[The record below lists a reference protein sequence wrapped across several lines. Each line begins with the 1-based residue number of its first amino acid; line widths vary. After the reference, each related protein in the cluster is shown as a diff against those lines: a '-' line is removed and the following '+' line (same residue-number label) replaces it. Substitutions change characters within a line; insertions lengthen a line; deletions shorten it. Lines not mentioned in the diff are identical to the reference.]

1 MNRIPSAVLR
11 PVTVTAMLASLS
23 LLAGCAGSVG
33 GSDSKEESEGS
44 AGGGFAYDAS
54 QDDVDAALSDLD
66 PVTLKFQPSSMSAKS
81 ILAPNGLDVK
91 KAIEER
97 SGGKITVDI
106 VWGQAIASYADVDDA
121 LADGRVDL
129 AFTLPSYTPAE
140 YPAFDAL
147 GTAMSTLPT
156 SPVVG
161 DLVTN
166 AAGTQAAWESPEV
179 LAEFSDKDLVPLIPM
194 LAAGGYATMCSK
206 PMTSAEDWK
215 GNQIRVGS
223 SAAGKQVTDLG
234 ATPVSLAFPETYE
247 ALQRGTVDC
256 DLGQLAPNVEA
267 GTFEVAPQ
275 IGVATDAGIAR
286 SAGAITAGANYS
298 KLPIAYQQVVF
309 DSMSTTFSTM
319 MEVVI
324 GAKAMA
330 VEDAKANGG
339 GVEPFAD
346 DVQKQMAKEAES
358 ISDTTAEKAEVPDV
372 PATLNAA
379 ASDWQKNVT
388 ELGYDDK
395 GDFADLDKWYPDDA
409 EYDDLGA
416 ELFEQ
421 VMAEHRPE

>member
-1 MNRIPSAVLR
+1 MNRIRSAAVR
-11 PVTVTAMLASLS
+11 PLTAVATVASLT

-33 GSDSKEESEGS
+33 GSDSDSDAS
-44 AGGGFAYDAS
+44 AGEGFAVDAS
-54 QDDVDAALSDLD
+54 QDEIDEALADLA
-66 PVTLKFQPSSMSAKS
+66 PVTLKFQPSAMSEQS

-147 GTAMSTLPT
+147 GTAMSTLPS
-156 SPVVG
+156 SPVAS
-161 DLVTN
+161 DLAAN
-166 AAGTQAAWESPEV
+166 AAGVQAAWETPEV
-179 LAEFSDKDLVPLIPM
+179 LAEFEDKNLVPLIPM
-194 LAAGGYATMCSK
+194 LAAGGYSTMCSK

-215 GNQIRVGS
+215 GNQVRVGS
-223 SAAGKQVTDLG
+223 AAAGKQVTDLG
-234 ATPVSLAFPETYE
+234 ATPVSLSFPETYE

-267 GTFEVAPQ
+267 DTFEVAQ
-275 IGVATDAGIAR
+275 HIGVASDAGIAR
-286 SAGAITAGANYS
+286 SAGAITAGKKYS
-298 KLPIAYQQVVF
+298 ELPVAYQQVIF

-324 GAKAMA
+324 GAKANA
-330 VEDAKANGG
+330 VEQAKANDGS
-339 GVEPFAD
+339 VEAFD
-346 DVQKQMAKEAES
+346 DEVQKQMATYAKTL
-358 ISDTTAEKAEVPDV
+358 SDKTAKKAGVPDA
-372 PATLNAA
+372 PSTLKTAGA
-379 ASDWQKNVT
+379 GWQKSVT
-388 ELGYDDK
+388 SFGYEDK
-395 GDFADLDKWYPDDA
+395 GGFADLDEWYPEEA
-409 EYDDLGA
+409 NYDKLGD
-416 ELFEQ
+416 ELFEK

>member
-1 MNRIPSAVLR
+1 MNRIPTAAVR
-11 PVTVTAMLASLS
+11 PAQAAAVFTSLA
-23 LLAGCAGSVG
+23 LLAGCAGSIG
-33 GSDSKEESEGS
+33 GSGSDSDAS
-44 AGGGFAYDAS
+44 AGEGFAHESS
-54 QDDVDAALSDLD
+54 QDEIDEALADLD
-66 PVTLKFQPSSMSAKS
+66 PITLKFQPSAMSEQS

-147 GTAMSTLPT
+147 GTAMSTLPS
-156 SPVVG
+156 SPVAS
-161 DLVTN
+161 DLAAN
-166 AAGTQAAWESPEV
+166 AAGVQAAWETPEV
-179 LAEFSDKDLVPLIPM
+179 LAEFDDKGLVPLIPM
-194 LAAGGYATMCSK
+194 LAAGGYSTMCSE
-206 PMTSAEDWK
+206 PMSSAKDWK

-223 SAAGKQVTDLG
+223 AAAGKQVTDLG
-234 ATPVSLAFPETYE
+234 ATPVSLSFPETYE

-267 GTFEVAPQ
+267 GTFEVAPN
-275 IGVATDAGIAR
+275 IGVAADAGIAR
-286 SAGAITAGANYS
+286 SAGAITAGKEYS
-298 KLPIAYQQVVF
+298 ELPVAYQQVIF

-330 VEDAKANGG
+330 VEQAKDNDGS
-339 GVEPFAD
+339 VEPFDD
-346 DVQKQMAKEAES
+346 DVQKQMATYANTL
-358 ISDTTAEKAEVPDV
+358 SDKTAEKAGVPDA
-372 PATLNAA
+372 PKTLNAA
-379 ASDWQKNVT
+379 ASDWQTSVT
-388 ELGYDDK
+388 DLGFDDK
-395 GDFADLDKWYPDDA
+395 GDFAELDEWYPEDVN
-409 EYDDLGA
+409 YDELGD
-416 ELFEQ
+416 ELFDK

>member
-1 MNRIPSAVLR
+1 MYRSRFAAGR
-11 PVTVTAMLASLS
+11 TVTATAMFASLA

-33 GSDSKEESEGS
+33 GDSNSDSKAS
-44 AGGGFAYDAS
+44 AGAGFAYDAS
-54 QDDVDAALSDLD
+54 QDDIDKALADLD
-66 PVTLKFQPSSMSAKS
+66 PVTLKFQPSSMSEKS

-147 GTAMSTLPT
+147 GTAMSTLPS
-156 SPVVG
+156 SPVAS
-161 DLVTN
+161 DLAAN
-166 AAGTQAAWESPEV
+166 AAGVQAAWETPEV
-179 LAEFSDKDLVPLIPM
+179 LAEFEDKNLVPLIPM
-194 LAAGGYATMCSK
+194 LAAGGYSTMCSK
-206 PMTSAEDWK
+206 PMSSAKDWK

-223 SAAGKQVTDLG
+223 AAAGKQVTDLG
-234 ATPVSLAFPETYE
+234 ATPVSLSFPETYE

-267 GTFEVAPQ
+267 GTFEVAPH
-275 IGVATDAGIAR
+275 IGVAADAGIAR
-286 SAGAITAGANYS
+286 SAGAITAGKKYS
-298 KLPIAYQQVVF
+298 ELPVAYQQVVF

-330 VEDAKANGG
+330 VEKAKDNDGS
-339 GVEPFAD
+339 VTPFD
-346 DVQKQMAKEAES
+346 DEVQKQMATYATTL
-358 ISDTTAEKAEVPDV
+358 SDKTAKKAGVPDA
-372 PATLNAA
+372 PSTLQTAG
-379 ASDWQKNVT
+379 SDWQKNVT
-388 ELGYDDK
+388 DLGYDDK
-395 GDFADLDKWYPDDA
+395 GDFAELDEWYPDDA
-409 EYDDLGA
+409 SYDELGD
-416 ELFEQ
+416 ELFEKA
-421 VMAEHRPE
+421 MAGHRPE

>member
-1 MNRIPSAVLR
+1 MNRIRSAAVR
-11 PVTVTAMLASLS
+11 PAKALAMFASVA

-33 GSDSKEESEGS
+33 GNGS
-44 AGGGFAYDAS
+44 ASDANAGEGFAYDAS
-54 QDDVDAALSDLD
+54 QDEIDEALADLE
-66 PVTLKFQPSSMSAKS
+66 PVTLKFQPSSMSEKS

-147 GTAMSTLPT
+147 GTAMSTLPS
-156 SPVVG
+156 SPVAS
-161 DLVTN
+161 DLAAN
-166 AAGTQAAWESPEV
+166 AAGAQAAWETPKV
-179 LAEFSDKDLVPLIPM
+179 LAEFEDKNLVPLIPM
-194 LAAGGYATMCSK
+194 LAAGGYSTMCSK
-206 PMTSAEDWK
+206 PMTSLDDWK
-215 GNQIRVGS
+215 GKQLRVGS
-223 SAAGKQVTDLG
+223 AAAGQQVTDLG
-234 ATPVSLAFPETYE
+234 ATPVSLSFPETYE

-267 GTFEVAPQ
+267 GTFEVAPH

-286 SAGAITAGANYS
+286 SAGAITAGKNYS
-298 KLPIAYQQVVF
+298 QLPLAYQQVVF
-309 DSMSTTFSTM
+309 DAMSTTFSTM

-330 VEDAKANGG
+330 VEQAKDNDGS
-339 GVEPFAD
+339 VEPFAE
-346 DVQKQMAKEAES
+346 DVQKQMAKYATTL
-358 ISDTTAEKAEVPDV
+358 SDETAEKAGVPDA
-372 PATLNAA
+372 PSTLNTA
-379 ASDWQKNVT
+379 ASDWQKKVS
-388 ELGYDDK
+388 ELGFDDK
-395 GDFADLDKWYPDDA
+395 GDFANLDEWYPDDA
-409 EYDDLGA
+409 SYDELGN
-416 ELFEQ
+416 ELFDT